1 MVCPLS
7 GSTDLEPSPEASPI
21 AHAPFGGDMQS
32 GRRQISKFENFAS
45 ALNPCSGIALIE
57 TSAPNLAGFMAVG
70 SDNGHLSEPFLPAVA
85 SFCKL
90 PFCSLQ
96 ENGRTDG
103 KSASR

>member
-21 AHAPFGGDMQS
+21 AHAPFGGDLQS

-45 ALNPCSGIALIE
+45 ALNPYSGIALIG

-70 SDNGHLSEPFLPAVA
+70 WAEVRLTGSCGWSLVQAKRA
-85 SFCKL
+85 S
-90 PFCSLQ
+90 SLFFVFYSGDQ
-96 ENGRTDG
+96 
-103 KSASR
+103 S

>member
-70 SDNGHLSEPFLPAVA
+70 PDNGHLSTPF
-85 SFCKL
+85 F
-90 PFCSLQ
+90 SL
-96 ENGRTDG
+96 
-103 KSASR
+103 AI